1 MVIRYFDGSYVEG
14 VINRLEGR
22 TVRAVVAGVDDAV
35 EYTLIQNKWTSES
48 GLVVTFE
55 FPVEKVLDRFRNIP
69 VMMGERDGHCA
80 AGGDCAL
87 RRISGASAGQVN

>member
-35 EYTLIQNKWTSES
+35 EYTLIQDKWTSES
-48 GLVVTFE
+48 GVVVTFE
-55 FPVEKVLDRFRNIP
+55 FPAEKVTDLFRHMP
-69 VMMGERDGHCA
+69 VMLAEREGHCA

-87 RRISGASAGQVN
+87 RRISGSGAGPVN

>member
-22 TVRAVVAGVDDAV
+22 TVRALVVGVDDAV
-35 EYTLIQNKWTSES
+35 EYTLIQDKWTSES
-48 GLVVTFE
+48 GVVVTFE
-55 FPVEKVLDRFRNIP
+55 FPIEKRMDLLRNLP
-69 VMMGERDGHCA
+69 AMMGEGEGHCA

-87 RRISGASAGQVN
+87 RRISVAGAGQVN